1 MIKEFSKDMREE
13 VDKLLDILPNRK
25 AALLPVLRI
34 AEEKFGFIDSE
45 SCRLVASILGLSP
58 SYVYGTL
65 TFYTHYK
72 REFHGKY
79 RIMVCSTLMC
89 SLRNSKG
96 ILEHI
101 KSKLGIDVGEK
112 TKDGKFSIE
121 KVECL
126 ASCGTAPSI
135 QINDTFYE
143 DMTTK
148 KVDEILDSL
157 E

>member
-1 MIKEFSKDMREE
+1 MLKEFSKEMREE
-13 VDKLLDILPNRK
+13 LDRLITVLPNKK
-25 AALLPVLRI
+25 AVLLPALRI
-34 AEEKFGFIDSE
+34 AEEKFGFVDSE
-45 SCRLVASILGLSP
+45 SCKLVAGILGLSP

-101 KSKLGIDVGEK
+101 KARLGIDVGEK
-112 TKDGKFSIE
+112 TEDGKFSIE

-135 QINDTFYE
+135 QINDDFYE
-143 DMTTK
+143 NMTIE

-157 E
+157 D